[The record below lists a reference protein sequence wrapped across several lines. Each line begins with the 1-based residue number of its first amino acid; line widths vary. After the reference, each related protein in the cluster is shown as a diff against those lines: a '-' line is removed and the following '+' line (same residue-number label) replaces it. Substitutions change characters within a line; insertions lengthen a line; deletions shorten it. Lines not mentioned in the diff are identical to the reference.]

1 MLEPVAMI
9 DTSRK
14 VLAHAAAQIG
24 VAALA
29 ERLHI
34 SPRTLHEYLTGGVLV
49 PDAIFLRA
57 LDVILERLPDL
68 PASSARP
75 GASRSRPRD
84 P

>member
-1 MLEPVAMI
+1 MDSI

-14 VLAHAAAQIG
+14 VLAYAAAQIG

-29 ERLHI
+29 ERLRI
-34 SPRTLHEYLTGGVLV
+34 SERTLREYLTGTTLV
-49 PDAIFLRA
+49 PDEVFLHA
-57 LDVILERLPDL
+57 VDVIVERLPEL
-68 PASSARP
+68 PSPSAPP